1 MLVAIA
7 FLASVSNGA
16 FFAGVFFVSAGG
28 YHFSPERNLV
38 LGLAVGLVTVSGSR
52 SAAAIAR
59 RVGSPRL
66 MLRAALGA
74 WSLAALVPM
83 LPMLPVL
90 RVLPMLR
97 AERELLLWV
106 GALAGVACSAM
117 VWPVVESYLT
127 AGRHGRDM
135 RRALGSFN
143 MAWSLATAVPLVLM
157 PILARWDARLSLAM
171 GAAFNGAALL
181 VAGRL
186 PARPGTHHAAEAEA
200 ALGPEYPA
208 LKRSASWL
216 LPASYVISSTLS
228 PVLPHRIAEVT
239 GDPASAGPLAGSWM
253 LARFAALFLLWRFG
267 RWHGRWTTL
276 AAAASAL
283 LVGLAL
289 VLLGSTPAVL
299 VAGLV
304 IFGLGMGATYAA
316 AVYYSMAV
324 GHAAV
329 EAGGNFEALIGLG
342 YCGGPLL
349 GLLGHVWSGEAR
361 AGTTTVILMWVA
373 AALVTPGALGPYWRA
388 RAARGRAR
396 AAASD

>member
-7 FLASVSNGA
+7 FLASVSNGS
-16 FFAGVFFVSAGG
+16 FFAGVFFVSADG

-38 LGLAVGLVTVSGSR
+38 LGLAVGLVSVSGSR

-66 MLRAALGA
+66 MLRVALGL
-74 WSLAALVPM
+74 WGLAALVPM
-83 LPMLPVL
+83 LPMLPG
-90 RVLPMLR
+90 LPLLR
-97 AERELLLWV
+97 ADRELLLWL
-106 GALAGVACSAM
+106 GALGGVACSAL

-135 RRALGSFN
+135 RLALGSFN

-157 PILARWDARLSLAM
+157 PVLARWDARLSLAM
-171 GAAFNGAALL
+171 GAAFNGVALL

-186 PARPGTHHAAEAEA
+186 PPRPGTHHAAEAEA
-200 ALGPEYPA
+200 ALGPEY
-208 LKRSASWL
+208 LGLMRSASWL

-228 PVLPHRIAEVT
+228 PVLPHRITEVT
-239 GDPASAGPLAGSWM
+239 GDAAAAGPLAGSWM
-253 LARFAALFLLWRFG
+253 LARFAALFLMWRFQG
-267 RWHGRWTTL
+267 WHGRWTTL

-289 VLLGSTPAVL
+289 VLLGGTPAVL

-324 GHAAV
+324 GRAAV

-349 GLLGHVWSGEAR
+349 GLLGHLWSGQAR
-361 AGTTTVILMWVA
+361 AGTTTVILMGVA
-373 AALVTPGALGPYWRA
+373 AALVAPGALGPYWRA